1 MDERG
6 IRVLGDTEGGG
17 RVLNRFYPAVFIL
30 VSWGFFC
37 GVAQ

>member
-6 IRVLGDTEGGG
+6 IRLGDTEGGG

-30 VSWGFFC
+30 VSWGFFA
-37 GVAQ
+37 V